1 MRQSGRTAA
10 LMPVWA
16 WLALFLFVPLATVL
30 KIAWSESADAVPPYA
45 PLLVTDAGVRL
56 HASAEA
62 FVQVLTDPLYRRA
75 LALSLKV
82 AGLSTIL
89 CLAVGYPMALAIARA
104 PARRQGLLLILVM
117 LPFWTGFL
125 MRLNA
130 WIGLLQDGGWIA
142 GALAWLGMRPAPHL
156 LYTETALYLGLVY
169 TYLPFMVLPLYARLS
184 KLDMTLV
191 DAAAD
196 LGASPTR
203 VFLAITLPLSLPGV
217 WAGVLL
223 VFVPALGEYVIPELL
238 GGPQAQMLGRVLWE
252 EFFANRDWPTA
263 SALAVIMLA
272 LLALAAAAGAAAR
285 RFARMARRARAL

>member
-1 MRQSGRTAA
+1 MRRSSHTPT
-10 LMPVWA
+10 LLPVWA
-16 WLALFLFVPLATVL
+16 WLALFLFAPLLIVL
-30 KIAWSESADAVPPYA
+30 KIAWSEAADAVPPYA
-45 PLLVTDAGVRL
+45 PLLTADTGLRL
-56 HASAEA
+56 HASTAA
-62 FVQVLTDPLYRRA
+62 FAQVLTDPLYRRA
-75 LALSLKV
+75 LALSV
-82 AGLSTIL
+82 TIAGLSTAL
-89 CLAVGYPMALAIARA
+89 CLAIGYPMALAIARA

-130 WIGLLQDGGWIA
+130 WIGLLQDGGWIVRTV
-142 GALAWLGMRPAPHL
+142 AWLGAAPAPHL
-156 LYTETALYLGLVY
+156 LYTQAAVYLGMVY

-184 KLDMTLV
+184 KLDPTLL

-196 LGASPTR
+196 LGASPAR
-203 VFLAITLPLSLPGV
+203 VFLAVTLPLSLPGV

-263 SALAVIMLA
+263 SALAIVMLA
-272 LLALAAAAGAAAR
+272 LLAMAALLGMGARYAMAATR
-285 RFARMARRARAL
+285 RVRP